1 MTDCNHKISCS
12 SLVYIPMSRH
22 LPKVGPAKYILGLF
36 LQNIEGSVEG
46 RDPYVADKLD
56 KNQ

>member
-1 MTDCNHKISCS
+1 
-12 SLVYIPMSRH
+12 MSRH
-22 LPKVGPAKYILGLF
+22 LPKVGPTKCMLGLF

>member
-1 MTDCNHKISCS
+1 
-12 SLVYIPMSRH
+12 MSRH